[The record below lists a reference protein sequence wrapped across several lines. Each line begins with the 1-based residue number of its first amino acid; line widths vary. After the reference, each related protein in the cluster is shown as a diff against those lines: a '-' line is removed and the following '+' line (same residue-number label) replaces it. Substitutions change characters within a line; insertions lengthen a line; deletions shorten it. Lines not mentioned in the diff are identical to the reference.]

1 MMVVMVLVVVVLM
14 LLGSRWSLMTGEVGL
29 LMMVEM
35 VGVEEVIE
43 GHSAEELPEDVH
55 RIFEDEVEMSLTRMM
70 MVMMAMMVSRS
81 SSLRHEGILEPVELV
96 RFSAVL
102 LKTGV
107 SVLVVDSAFLGIGED
122 LISFTDFLEFL
133 LGHFL
138 VLSGVLVGMPLECHL
153 SIRFFHF
160 IVAGTARNS

>member
-1 MMVVMVLVVVVLM
+1 MRS
-14 LLGSRWSLMTGEVGL
+14 G
-29 LMMVEM
+29 
-35 VGVEEVIE
+35 
-43 GHSAEELPEDVH
+43 
-55 RIFEDEVEMSLTRMM
+55 LTRMM

-122 LISFTDFLEFL
+122 L
-133 LGHFL
+133 
-138 VLSGVLVGMPLECHL
+138 
-153 SIRFFHF
+153 
-160 IVAGTARNS
+160 AN